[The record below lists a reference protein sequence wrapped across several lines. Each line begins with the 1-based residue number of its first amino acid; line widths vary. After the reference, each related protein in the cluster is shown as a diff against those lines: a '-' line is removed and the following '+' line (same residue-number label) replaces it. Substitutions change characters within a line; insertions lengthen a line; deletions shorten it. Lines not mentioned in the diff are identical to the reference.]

1 VKYWQPFFL
10 FVNRQNNVDYHKR
23 GAFGVQRLAFNV
35 RRLAFGGP
43 FNVWRSAGVLNVGG
57 WRLAFGGR
65 VLTFNVRGSELLH
78 PG

>member
-1 VKYWQPFFL
+1 MKYWQPFFL
-10 FVNRQNNVDYHKR
+10 FVNRQNNVDYHK
-23 GAFGVQRLAFNV
+23 RLAFNV

-57 WRLAFGGR
+57 WRWGFGGR